1 MQPSLIELICY
12 YNHMTRNG
20 SLHEIF
26 TTMSET
32 LVNFIKFSRRQ
43 IEVDSQYQVQHW
55 PYTNYTY
62 CSYTLTTL
70 TVAMD
75 HGVSSEYCLL
85 PTSSGSWW
93 LHCPLPTIDNDSL
106 NPVVHFNRKSMFQ
119 RKTITTLTLKKVK
132 SCQENVNI
140 FIAQL
145 L

>member
-1 MQPSLIELICY
+1 
-12 YNHMTRNG
+12 MTRNG

-62 CSYTLTTL
+62 CSYTLTILIVASYTL
-70 TVAMD
+70 TILIVAI
-75 HGVSSEYCLL
+75 HLL
-85 PTSSGSWW
+85 
-93 LHCPLPTIDNDSL
+93 H
-106 NPVVHFNRKSMFQ
+106 
-119 RKTITTLTLKKVK
+119 
-132 SCQENVNI
+132 
-140 FIAQL
+140 L